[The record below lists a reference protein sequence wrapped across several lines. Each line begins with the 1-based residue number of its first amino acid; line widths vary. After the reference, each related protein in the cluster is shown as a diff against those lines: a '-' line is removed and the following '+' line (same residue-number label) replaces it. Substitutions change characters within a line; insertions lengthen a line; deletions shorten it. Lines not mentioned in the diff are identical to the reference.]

1 MLRRL
6 TMLAAVVALAGPAV
20 AYEVAPV
27 PDAGAVAGVVRFVG
41 TPPRLDPLT
50 VSRDREACGD
60 QKDAEVLA
68 LGPERGVRGSVVLV
82 HGVTRGKKA
91 AGEAV
96 LDNRGCVF
104 VSHVTAVTLGDR
116 TRVKSSDDTLH
127 HTRGTLGTTPVFNLA
142 LPSREQMIDITR
154 RLTSPGAIRIV
165 CDAHPHM
172 TAWLIVHDSPY
183 HAVTDERGGYRIDG
197 VPPGTYRISMW
208 HEGYR
213 PRGLDRDGRPL
224 YDAPRTRTKDVTIA
238 PGATATADFELR

>member
-1 MLRRL
+1 VLRRL
-6 TMLAAVVALAGPAV
+6 ALLAAVVTLAGPAV

-27 PDAGAVAGVVRFVG
+27 PDAGAVTGIVRFTG
-41 TPPRLDPLT
+41 TAPRLAPLT
-50 VSRDREACGD
+50 VSRDREVCGD

-82 HGVTRGKKA
+82 HGVARGKKS

-96 LDNRGCVF
+96 LDNRRCVF
-104 VSHVTAVTLGDR
+104 VSHVTAVTLGER

-154 RLTSPGAIRIV
+154 RLTTPGAIRVV

-183 HAVTDERGGYRIDG
+183 YAVTDERGGYRIDG

-213 PRGLDRDGRPL
+213 PKGLDRDGRPI

-238 PGATATADFELR
+238 PGATATVDFELR